1 MSIKRFIVAGVLA
14 PALAAGTLVGTNQA
28 AFASD
33 TSTQIVA
40 QKAAPGS
47 ADPQFWAAVGQAAAN
62 AAAAA
67 VAGAV
72 AGVVVAAAIAPK
84 SSSSSSGG
92 PANGKQS
99 SSNAGDAAFDVAG

>member
-14 PALAAGTLVGTNQA
+14 PALAAGTLVGTDQA

-33 TSTQIVA
+33 TSPQIVA
-40 QKAAPGS
+40 QNATPSS

-67 VAGAV
+67 LVAAAV
-72 AGVVVAAAIAPK
+72 AVAIAPK

-92 PANGKQS
+92 PANGKIS
-99 SSNAGDAAFDVAG
+99 ATAEDAAFDVAG